1 MISVNCYYFCLKVLF
16 FRLVL
21 PFRSY
26 ACFPEDKTMYFI
38 HLLLFTLSFE
48 NSLFFLPKSGENFF
62 IARYKE
68 LYWGTLWHAASI
80 SGEASQ
86 QYSPFLV
93 LKSMTCGGVFYWSP
107 VDVTAS
113 ERHHHSSYA
122 GFFFSTKMKTDLHSK
137 QTQNEPALHKT
148 KS

>member
-48 NSLFFLPKSGENFF
+48 NSHFFYQKVEKIFLLHAIKNCTGALCGMLHPYQVRQVNSTVLF
-62 IARYKE
+62 
-68 LYWGTLWHAASI
+68 
-80 SGEASQ
+80 
-86 QYSPFLV
+86 
-93 LKSMTCGGVFYWSP
+93 
-107 VDVTAS
+107 
-113 ERHHHSSYA
+113 
-122 GFFFSTKMKTDLHSK
+122 
-137 QTQNEPALHKT
+137 
-148 KS
+148 